1 MRASIVWI
9 GLLIAGFGLS
19 SAGAQGTAVQLPSY
33 SYFTTNSSVLVPDR
47 GSAYLGG
54 VNRARSGM
62 NEFGTPLTP
71 LRNRSFGSQRIAS
84 GASASVYVH
93 DFEAMDEMLLGPD
106 FQKRGGDLRSA
117 VSAGAGDPRRA
128 LSGDP
133 RRALDPR
140 GALAP
145 HRASAASAGAS
156 LASVTEILAQRRRD
170 QEARQA
176 EAQDFFERGQ
186 SAEEAGKMN
195 VARVYYQMAAKR
207 ASGPLK
213 EQVSA
218 RLGAIPHPQP
228 ARLALQK

>member
-1 MRASIVWI
+1 MRRSTGWI
-9 GLLIAGFGLS
+9 GLLVAGFGLS

-33 SYFTTNSSVLVPDR
+33 SYFTTNSSVQVPDR

-62 NEFGTPLTP
+62 NEFGTPLAP
-71 LRNRSFGSQRIAS
+71 LRNRSVGSQRSAS

-128 LSGDP
+128 
-133 RRALDPR
+133 
-140 GALAP
+140 
-145 HRASAASAGAS
+145 SAASAGAS
-156 LASVTEILAQRRRD
+156 LPSVTEILAQRRRD

-176 EAQDFFERGQ
+176 EAQDLFDRGQ
-186 SAEEAGKMN
+186 SAEEADKMN